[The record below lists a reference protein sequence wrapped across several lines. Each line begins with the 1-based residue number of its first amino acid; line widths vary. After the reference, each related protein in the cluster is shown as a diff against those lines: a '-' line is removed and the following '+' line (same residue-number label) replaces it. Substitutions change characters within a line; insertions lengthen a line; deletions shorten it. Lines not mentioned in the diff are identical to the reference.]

1 MRRPPPS
8 SSADAGF
15 TIIEV
20 LVALMIFTMAAVVL
34 GSTYVNVLTAYQTA
48 ARGYQRNQDVRF
60 ARAAVLSEP
69 DREKVEKGGDFQ
81 GTNDRR
87 VVWKAAI
94 EPTETA
100 DLFTVNFEC
109 EITGPEFKQP
119 EHTKES
125 FRVLR
130 PTWSKDNERETRR
143 AESRGR
149 ILQMQKGPL

>member
-1 MRRPPPS
+1 MRVRHSLP
-8 SSADAGF
+8 AAGF

-60 ARAAVLSEP
+60 ARAALLAEP
-69 DREKVEKGGDFQ
+69 DREKVEKGGDFDA
-81 GTNDRR
+81 GNNRKLI
-87 VVWKAAI
+87 WKATI

-100 DLFTVNFEC
+100 HLFTVNFER
-109 EITGPEFKQP
+109 EITSPDLKQP
-119 EHTKES
+119 EQTKET